1 AHYAI
6 GSRSGISRACARD
19 IALPLLVGTRFQV
32 LFHSPRRGSFRL
44 SLTVLV
50 HYRSEAKY
58 LALRHGRRRFPQG
71 FSCPAVLRYRLRVPT
86 AFAYAAITLCG
97 LSFQRGSASGGI
109 GNSTVAGPTT
119 PVAPLGAVVLGFFRF
134 LLHFFLDCT
143 FFIFL

>member
-1 AHYAI
+1 MV
-6 GSRSGISRACARD
+6 
-19 IALPLLVGTRFQV
+19 LPLLVGTRFQV

-71 FSCPAVLRYRLRVPT
+71 FSCPAVLSYQLRVPT
-86 AFAYAAITLCG
+86 TFAYAAITLCG

-109 GNSTVAGPTT
+109 GIST
-119 PVAPLGAVVLGFFRF
+119 
-134 LLHFFLDCT
+134 CT
-143 FFIFL
+143 VPPNPA